1 MSNKLEKTQ
10 DVRRIDIKKTEELLQ
25 SGSLENCDAM
35 LDKVLDEVN
44 FSDIQS
50 LMLRLYICMEIYVTA
65 YAFAQKIGVS
75 SEDFYKD
82 FGTADE
88 VGYELSTME
97 NTRKFLHKLIC
108 GCIKYRIESA
118 KLSSRNIVEK
128 AKDYI
133 DKNYMNDE
141 LSLVAVADAVGLS
154 PSYLSTQFKKVYGQ
168 NLFEYLALAR
178 IAHARELLC
187 CTSKMVYEVAYDVG
201 FKDYRYFS
209 QIFKKYTGQTPRQF
223 QNNANICP

>member
-1 MSNKLEKTQ
+1 MSNKSEKTQ

-25 SGSLENCDAM
+25 SGSLENCDVM

-44 FSDIQS
+44 FSEMQS
-50 LMLRLYICMEIYVTA
+50 LMLRLYISMEIYVTA

-75 SEDFYKD
+75 SDEFYEC

-88 VGYELSTME
+88 VGKELSTME
-97 NTRKFLHKLIC
+97 ETKCFLQKLIR
-108 GCIKYRIESA
+108 GCIKWRIGSA
-118 KLSSRNIVEK
+118 KQSGSSIIAK

>member
-1 MSNKLEKTQ
+1 MKKNMEKVN
-10 DVRRIDIKKTEELLQ
+10 DVKRIDIKKTEELLQ
-25 SGSLENCDAM
+25 SGSLENCDDM
-35 LDKVLDEVN
+35 LDILLDEVG
-44 FSDIQS
+44 FTAIES

-65 YAFAQKIGVS
+65 YAFSQKLGVS
-75 SEDFYKD
+75 TEKFYES

-88 VGYELSTME
+88 IGNELMTVE
-97 NTRKFLHKLIC
+97 DTVKFLHTLIRE
-108 GCIKYRIESA
+108 CIIWRIEAA
-118 KLSSRNIVEK
+118 KGSSSSIVAK

-141 LSLVAVADAVGLS
+141 LSLIVVADAVGLS

-168 NLFEYLALAR
+168 NLFEYLALSR

-223 QNNANICP
+223 QNSANICP

>member
-1 MSNKLEKTQ
+1 MSNKLDKNQ
-10 DVRRIDIKKTEELLQ
+10 DVKRIDTKKTEELLQ

-35 LDKVLDEVN
+35 FDKVLDEVG
-44 FSDIQS
+44 FSKIES
-50 LMLRLYICMEIYVTA
+50 LMLRLYVCMDIYVTA
-65 YAFAQKIGVS
+65 YGFSQKIGIS
-75 SEDFYKD
+75 SEQFYEC

-88 VGYELSTME
+88 FGSGLSSIDETK
-97 NTRKFLHKLIC
+97 KFLHELVR
-108 GCIKYRIESA
+108 GCIKWRIGSA
-118 KLSSRNIVEK
+118 KGSCNSIVAK

-141 LSLVAVADAVGLS
+141 LSLLVVADAVGLS